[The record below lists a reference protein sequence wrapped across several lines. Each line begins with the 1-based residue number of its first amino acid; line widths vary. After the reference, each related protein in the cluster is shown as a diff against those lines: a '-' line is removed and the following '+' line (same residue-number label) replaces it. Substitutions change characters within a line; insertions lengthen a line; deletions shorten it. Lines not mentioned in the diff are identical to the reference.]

1 MASQHATTAG
11 RPSKAGQPKW
21 YPDCINGGKDMPI
34 VSKSTKRKNAV
45 HPQKAAKA
53 ANKFIQ
59 PHVDMVVLPDRESE
73 MVPNFKNVF
82 TPVISKQPG
91 FVAVRLLTL
100 RSAIAGEVPG
110 DAQYR
115 LLISF
120 KTEKQR
126 LAWVATDEHQEVW
139 PSIANTLD
147 GFKACVYS
155 SRG

>member
-1 MASQHATTAG
+1 
-11 RPSKAGQPKW
+11 
-21 YPDCINGGKDMPI
+21 MPI
-34 VSKSTKRKNAV
+34 VSKTTKGKKAV
-45 HPQKAAKA
+45 PRQKAAKA

-59 PHVDMVVLPDRESE
+59 LHVDMVVLPGRESE
-73 MVPNFKNVF
+73 MVSNFKKVF

-91 FVAVRLLTL
+91 FVAVWLLKL
-100 RSAIAGEVPG
+100 RSALAGEVPG

-147 GFKACVYS
+147 GFKAYVYS